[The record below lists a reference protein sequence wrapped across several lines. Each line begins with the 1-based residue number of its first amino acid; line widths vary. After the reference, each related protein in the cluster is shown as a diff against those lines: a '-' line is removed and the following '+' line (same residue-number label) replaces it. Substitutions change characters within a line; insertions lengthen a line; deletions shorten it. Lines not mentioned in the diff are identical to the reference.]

1 MNDDKQDESL
11 NAECSL
17 CWKCKFGVCVKES
30 ETERI
35 QHINMRGMG
44 MPPGM
49 MPPPQQGVEGFGL
62 FEDAPFTEGDEVGGD
77 EDGPE
82 LIEHTVEHERIKTIC
97 YWRPAGIENSPPILV
112 SKVDQCNRFEEK

>member
-1 MNDDKQDESL
+1 MNDDKQDDGL

-17 CWKCKFGVCVKES
+17 CWKCKFGLCVKES

-35 QHINMRGMG
+35 YHSNMRGFPG

-49 MPPPQQGVEGFGL
+49 MPPPPQQGVEGFGL
-62 FEDAPFTEGDEVGGD
+62 FEDAPYTEGDDDD
-77 EDGPE
+77 EEGPE

-97 YWRPAGIENSPPILV
+97 YWRPSGLQNSPPILV
-112 SKVDQCNRFEEK
+112 SKVDQCSRFEEK